1 YSFLP
6 NQSISIDPQSGAGKS
21 ALINRVFGIS
31 DQANISHRSHGVHDI
46 EKELTWKSNKHV
58 VIHDSE
64 GFEHGDDGKRKIVEQ
79 FVENRLQMV
88 KLAERLHA
96 IW

>member
-1 YSFLP
+1 M
-6 NQSISIDPQSGAGKS
+6 
-21 ALINRVFGIS
+21 
-31 DQANISHRSHGVHDI
+31 HDI